1 MASSPLVISAPT
13 GWMPGDVLIDAVKKY
28 PVLYDKRHERYKDN
42 DFKEEIWKTI
52 GSRFGVS
59 GSKCQTKFKNLKDTY
74 VKIRN
79 QIKKSVKN
87 GVGAGTVP
95 NIKWKHFKTMLDIM
109 EPMYD
114 EKLIWTNIGFI
125 REEASSVE
133 QHVTSVDVVP
143 SPVPDESLI
152 CVYSTEWEG
161 PATFSNS
168 IEPRSPVTP
177 ASRVSERSPESMDQ
191 EPDTGS
197 DSDRMPRP
205 KKLAR
210 LSRRQESCVNDTPA
224 ARTNRTEMQDTIYH
238 FCMTLAGQLRELSP
252 GCQFET
258 MNEIQ
263 NLVYPKIRQAMA
275 QGASPEHAYTR
286 VPT

>member
-1 MASSPLVISAPT
+1 
-13 GWMPGDVLIDAVKKY
+13 
-28 PVLYDKRHERYKDN
+28 
-42 DFKEEIWKTI
+42 
-52 GSRFGVS
+52 
-59 GSKCQTKFKNLKDTY
+59 
-74 VKIRN
+74 
-79 QIKKSVKN
+79 
-87 GVGAGTVP
+87 
-95 NIKWKHFKTMLDIM
+95 
-109 EPMYD
+109 
-114 EKLIWTNIGFI
+114 IWTNIGFI

-143 SPVPDESLI
+143 PPEPDESLI

-177 ASRVSERSPESMDQ
+177 ASRASERSPESMDQ

-197 DSDRMPRP
+197 DSDRQALCLFLFLKRMPRP

-258 MNEIQ
+258 MYEIQ

>member
-1 MASSPLVISAPT
+1 
-13 GWMPGDVLIDAVKKY
+13 
-28 PVLYDKRHERYKDN
+28 
-42 DFKEEIWKTI
+42 
-52 GSRFGVS
+52 
-59 GSKCQTKFKNLKDTY
+59 
-74 VKIRN
+74 
-79 QIKKSVKN
+79 
-87 GVGAGTVP
+87 
-95 NIKWKHFKTMLDIM
+95 MLDIM

-143 SPVPDESLI
+143 PAEPDESLI

-168 IEPRSPVTP
+168 IEPRSPVTT
-177 ASRVSERSPESMDQ
+177 ASRASERSPESMDQ

-258 MNEIQ
+258 MYEIQ